1 MKLFLKNFNNE
12 ILSEITKTQVLLLSK
27 EDIVD
32 TSFISSFCS

>member
-27 EDIVD
+27 EGIVD
-32 TSFISSFCS
+32 TSFIGSFCS